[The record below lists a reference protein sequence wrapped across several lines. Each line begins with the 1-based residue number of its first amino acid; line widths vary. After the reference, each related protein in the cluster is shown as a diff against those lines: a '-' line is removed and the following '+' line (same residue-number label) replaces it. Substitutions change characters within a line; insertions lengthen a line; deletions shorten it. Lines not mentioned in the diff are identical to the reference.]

1 MNKEQIGFYGYVL
14 DLQKDVLVLTS
25 DNRVSA
31 LDVMILMMKHDA
43 LGCRV
48 YETNNSECMTEWK
61 LVTTYGELTSSFS
74 H

>member
-1 MNKEQIGFYGYVL
+1 MNKEKIGFYGYVL

-31 LDVMILMMKHDA
+31 LDVMILMMKYDA

>member
-1 MNKEQIGFYGYVL
+1 MNKEKIGFYGYVL
-14 DLQKDVLVLTS
+14 DLQKDFLVFTS
-25 DNRVSA
+25 DDMVSS

>member
-1 MNKEQIGFYGYVL
+1 MNREKIGVYGYVL
-14 DLQKDVLVLTS
+14 DLQSDVLVMTS
-25 DNRVSA
+25 DDRISA
-31 LDVMILMMKHDA
+31 LDTMILMIKHDA

-61 LVTTYGELTSSFS
+61 LVTTYGGLTSSFP

>member
-1 MNKEQIGFYGYVL
+1 MNREKLGVYGYVL
-14 DLQKDVLVLTS
+14 DLERDVLVLTS
-25 DNRVSA
+25 DDRVSA
-31 LDVMILMMKHDA
+31 LDAMLLMIKHDA

-61 LVTTYGELTSSFS
+61 LVTTYGGLTSSFP